1 MSIAFLQRF
10 LGVPT
15 LLVACAINA
24 QTFPTKPI
32 RIVTGGAGGVLDF
45 SARVIAQ
52 ELTTSMGQQVIVEN
66 RPTGVMSGEIVSR
79 ASPDGYTLILT
90 GSTLWI
96 IPLLQK
102 VPFDPL
108 RDFAPVTQTVTTP
121 NVAIVHPGVAAKS
134 IRELIAV
141 AKAKPSEL
149 NYGTS
154 GVGTAN
160 HLAAELFNLMAGV
173 NIVRVNY
180 KSPGAALNEVI
191 AGQLQLM
198 FATAPTVA
206 PLIKSGRLRALAV
219 TSLKPSALAPDLPTI
234 AESGLPGYEMVTI
247 NGLLAPARTPA
258 ALINKL
264 RAEVVR
270 AMNKPEIKERLF
282 ASGVEVVGSTPAELA
297 ATIKADS
304 AKIAKLIRDAGI
316 RGEQ

>member
-1 MSIAFLQRF
+1 MKGLPLAA
-10 LGVPT
+10 T
-15 LLVACAINA
+15 LLLASFATA

-52 ELTTSMGQQVIVEN
+52 ELTASMGQQVIVEN

-90 GSTLWI
+90 GSTLWV

-102 VPFDPL
+102 VIFDPL

-141 AKAKPSEL
+141 AKTKPGEL

-219 TSLKPSALAPDLPTI
+219 TSLKPSALVPDLPSI
-234 AESGLPGYEMVTI
+234 ADSGLPGYEMVTI

-264 RAEVVR
+264 HAEVVR
-270 AMNKPEIKERLF
+270 AMNKAEIKERLF

>member
-1 MSIAFLQRF
+1 MNRLPLVIA
-10 LGVPT
+10 
-15 LLVACAINA
+15 LLAAPLAAA
-24 QTFPTKPI
+24 QSFPAKPI
-32 RIVTGGAGGVLDF
+32 RIVTGGAGGVLDL
-45 SARVIAQ
+45 SARVIGQ
-52 ELTTSMGQQVIVEN
+52 ELTASLGQQVIVEN

-102 VPFDPL
+102 VPFDPI
-108 RDFAPVTQTVTTP
+108 RDFAPVTLTVTTP
-121 NVAIVHPGVAAKS
+121 NVAIVHPGVPAKG
-134 IRELIAV
+134 IRELIAI
-141 AKAKPSEL
+141 ARASPGKL

-180 KSPGAALNEVI
+180 KSPGAALNDVI

-219 TSLKPSALAPDLPTI
+219 TSLKPSALAPELPTI

-247 NGLLAPARTPA
+247 NGLLAPARTPP
-258 ALINKL
+258 ALIGRL
-264 RAEVVR
+264 HGEVVR
-270 AMNKPEIKERLF
+270 AMNKPEVRERLF

-297 ATIKADS
+297 ATMKADS
-304 AKIAKLIRDAGI
+304 AKISKLIRDAGI

>member
-1 MSIAFLQRF
+1 MKGLPLAA
-10 LGVPT
+10 T
-15 LLVACAINA
+15 LLLASFATA

-52 ELTTSMGQQVIVEN
+52 ELTASMGQQVIVEN

-90 GSTLWI
+90 GSTLWV

-102 VPFDPL
+102 VIFDPL

-141 AKAKPSEL
+141 AKTKPGEL

-219 TSLKPSALAPDLPTI
+219 TSLKPSALVPDLPSI
-234 AESGLPGYEMVTI
+234 ADSGLPGYEMVTI

-264 RAEVVR
+264 HAEVVR
-270 AMNKPEIKERLF
+270 AMNKAEIKERLF

-304 AKIAKLIRDAGI
+304 AKIAKLIGDAGM

>member
-1 MSIAFLQRF
+1 MKGLPLAA
-10 LGVPT
+10 T
-15 LLVACAINA
+15 LLLASFATA
-24 QTFPTKPI
+24 QTFPTTPI

-52 ELTTSMGQQVIVEN
+52 ELTASMGQQVIVEN

-90 GSTLWI
+90 GSTLWV

-102 VPFDPL
+102 VIFDPL

-141 AKAKPSEL
+141 AKTKPGEL

-219 TSLKPSALAPDLPTI
+219 TSLKPSALVPDLPSI
-234 AESGLPGYEMVTI
+234 ADSGLPGYEMVTI

-264 RAEVVR
+264 HAEVVR
-270 AMNKPEIKERLF
+270 AMNKAEIKERLF

-304 AKIAKLIRDAGI
+304 AKIAKLIGDAGM

>member
-1 MSIAFLQRF
+1 MKGLPLAA
-10 LGVPT
+10 T
-15 LLVACAINA
+15 LLLASFATA

-45 SARVIAQ
+45 SSRVIAQ
-52 ELTTSMGQQVIVEN
+52 ELTASMGQQVIVEN

-90 GSTLWI
+90 GSTLWV

-102 VPFDPL
+102 VIFDPL

-141 AKAKPSEL
+141 AKTKPGEL

-219 TSLKPSALAPDLPTI
+219 TSLKPSALVRDLPSI
-234 AESGLPGYEMVTI
+234 ADSGLPGYEMVTI

-258 ALINKL
+258 ALIKKL
-264 RAEVVR
+264 HAEVVR
-270 AMNKPEIKERLF
+270 AMNKAEIKERLF

>member
-1 MSIAFLQRF
+1 MSITFLQRF
-10 LGVPT
+10 LVVPT

-102 VPFDPL
+102 VSFDPL

-141 AKAKPSEL
+141 AKAKPGEL

-154 GVGTAN
+154 GVCTAN

-247 NGLLAPARTPA
+247 NGLLAPARTPL
-258 ALINKL
+258 ALVNKL
-264 RAEVVR
+264 HAEVVR
-270 AMNKPEIKERLF
+270 AMNKAEIKERLF
-282 ASGVEVVGSTPAELA
+282 ASGVEVVGSTSAELA

>member
-1 MSIAFLQRF
+1 MNRLPLVIA
-10 LGVPT
+10 
-15 LLVACAINA
+15 LLAAPLAAA
-24 QTFPTKPI
+24 QSFPAKPI
-32 RIVTGGAGGVLDF
+32 RIVTGGAGGVLDL
-45 SARVIAQ
+45 SARVIGQ
-52 ELTTSMGQQVIVEN
+52 ELTASLGQQVIVEN

-102 VPFDPL
+102 VPFDPI
-108 RDFAPVTQTVTTP
+108 RDFAPVTLTVTTP
-121 NVAIVHPGVAAKS
+121 NVAIVHPGVPAKG
-134 IRELIAV
+134 IRELIAI
-141 AKAKPSEL
+141 ARASPGKL

-180 KSPGAALNEVI
+180 KSPGAALNDVI

-219 TSLKPSALAPDLPTI
+219 TSLKPSALAPELPTI

-247 NGLLAPARTPA
+247 NGLLAPARTPP
-258 ALINKL
+258 ALIGRL
-264 RAEVVR
+264 HSEVVR
-270 AMNKPEIKERLF
+270 AMNKPEVRERLF

-297 ATIKADS
+297 ATMKADS
-304 AKIAKLIRDAGI
+304 AKISKLIRDAGI

>member
-1 MSIAFLQRF
+1 MKGLPLAA
-10 LGVPT
+10 T
-15 LLVACAINA
+15 LLLASFATA

-52 ELTTSMGQQVIVEN
+52 ELTASMGQQVIVEN

-79 ASPDGYTLILT
+79 ASPDGYTLILS
-90 GSTLWI
+90 GSTLWVF
-96 IPLLQK
+96 PLLQK
-102 VPFDPL
+102 VIFDPL

-141 AKAKPSEL
+141 AKTKPGEL

-219 TSLKPSALAPDLPTI
+219 TSLKPSALVPDLPSI
-234 AESGLPGYEMVTI
+234 ADSGLPGYEMVTI

-264 RAEVVR
+264 HAEVVR
-270 AMNKPEIKERLF
+270 AMNKAEIKERLF

-304 AKIAKLIRDAGI
+304 AKIAKLIGDAGM

>member
-1 MSIAFLQRF
+1 MKGLPLAA
-10 LGVPT
+10 T
-15 LLVACAINA
+15 LLLASFATA

-52 ELTTSMGQQVIVEN
+52 ELTASMGQQVIVEN

-90 GSTLWI
+90 GSTLWV

-102 VPFDPL
+102 VIFDPL

-141 AKAKPSEL
+141 AKTKPGEL

-219 TSLKPSALAPDLPTI
+219 TSLKPSALVPDLPSI
-234 AESGLPGYEMVTI
+234 ADSGLPGYEMVTI

-264 RAEVVR
+264 HAEVVR
-270 AMNKPEIKERLF
+270 AMNKAEIKERLF

-304 AKIAKLIRDAGI
+304 AKIAKLIGDAGI